1 MSKTRLEA
9 FSDGVMAILIT
20 IMVLELKS
28 PAGAG
33 LHALL
38 ETLPELAIYALSF
51 VILGIYWSN
60 HHHMLQATERVSGSV
75 LWANLHLLFWLSL
88 VPFVT
93 RWLGETGVGQL
104 PTAIY
109 GCVLLLA
116 AIAYSILFRALLACQ
131 PPNSTLAAAVG
142 RDFKGNV
149 SVVFYVA
156 AIPLTFVNRWIAI
169 ALFVGVAL
177 MWLIPDRRIESRL
190 SEVQGSPAADD

>member
-20 IMVLELKS
+20 IMVLELRS

-33 LHALL
+33 LDALL

-93 RWLGETGVGQL
+93 RWLGETSVGQL

-116 AIAYSILFRALLACQ
+116 AIAYSILLRALLACQ

-142 RDFKGNV
+142 NDFKGNV

>member
-20 IMVLELKS
+20 IMVLELRS

-33 LHALL
+33 LDALL

-116 AIAYSILFRALLACQ
+116 AIAYSILLRALLACQ

-142 RDFKGNV
+142 NDFKGNV

>member
-75 LWANLHLLFWLSL
+75 LWANLHLLFWLCSWL
-88 VPFVT
+88 V
-93 RWLGETGVGQL
+93 
-104 PTAIY
+104 
-109 GCVLLLA
+109 
-116 AIAYSILFRALLACQ
+116 S
-131 PPNSTLAAAVG
+131 
-142 RDFKGNV
+142 
-149 SVVFYVA
+149 
-156 AIPLTFVNRWIAI
+156 
-169 ALFVGVAL
+169 
-177 MWLIPDRRIESRL
+177 RRIRPSPRPWATTSRAT
-190 SEVQGSPAADD
+190 SQSCSMWRRSHSRS